1 MMDPAE
7 LQQQMMDK
15 MLVGALEQVERAVDD
30 ELQRVENVTV
40 RFALAPWASYNPRL
54 EGSSWRKFDALCS
67 GR

>member
-30 ELQRVENVTV
+30 ELDRVENATV
-40 RFALAPWASYNPRL
+40 QELSAA
-54 EGSSWRKFDALCS
+54 RKPPPIPVPHP
-67 GR
+67 